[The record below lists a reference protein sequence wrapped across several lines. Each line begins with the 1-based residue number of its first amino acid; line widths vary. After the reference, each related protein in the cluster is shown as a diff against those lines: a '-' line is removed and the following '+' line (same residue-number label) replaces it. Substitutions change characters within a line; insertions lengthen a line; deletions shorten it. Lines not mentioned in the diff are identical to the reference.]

1 MQPLTVT
8 YSPIWSTLKQA
19 KQARIQL
26 HIQAD
31 IGAVKRALKR
41 LKYEDVAYKAQCI
54 KEYGHCLELR
64 FNVASV
70 PGSDYIILDVVL
82 VDKID
87 KVNNILL

>member
-1 MQPLTVT
+1 M
-8 YSPIWSTLKQA
+8 WSTLKQV

-41 LKYEDVAYKAQCI
+41 LKYEDVAYKEQCI

-64 FNVASV
+64 FSV
-70 PGSDYIILDVVL
+70 VIIPDSEYIVLDVVL

-87 KVNNILL
+87 KVNDILL